1 LEIKFTDLFL
11 KECRDKLR
19 ITESQVI
26 EAVTCPDECQN
37 VSLDD
42 LELKFFLK
50 KEHQQWGE
58 DYLLVCSQYKNNCL
72 FIDSAFYIPSE
83 FIRELKTP
91 EPVILLQQLALKFG
105 LPIRIGLQL
114 NKFIFRE
121 SIHIESLD
129 NKPELVEILNPENH
143 SFIQFMFIK
152 IEQQG
157 SMKIANCALAFCID
171 MDEYLSWLQ
180 AEKDV
185 SDMIIEIAPQL
196 RGHIT
201 PRDLI
206 EACGTVAIW
215 LDSSQFGNATGHLF
229 KVACREYLLEV
240 GFTRASFYIRR
251 NAQKLELSIEPYKK
265 TGYVNCYAIWQ
276 PTELALLIL
285 DRSYQRAVS
294 SGANA
299 ITEIEKR
306 KKILRTSPVLPPTF
320 LITWARREGIAPVTI
335 YDSYLDFCQSV
346 VSALQS
352 IPDKVATVGMHNI
365 FWDITYEKHRIV
377 SRKPK
382 KERDILPLIHGLL
395 FDIATAK
402 NFQISPE
409 HKTGGGLLDFLI
421 SGPLRTGE
429 IANVC
434 VEFKHA
440 HSPDLEDGLL
450 KQLPAYMRA
459 KGCNFGVYCVM
470 FFKGPY
476 FNEPKNLNL
485 RGQNAIDIFLNRKA
499 SSAGLSNIRV
509 LIFDFSHPK
518 PPSQL

>member
-1 LEIKFTDLFL
+1 
-11 KECRDKLR
+11 
-19 ITESQVI
+19 
-26 EAVTCPDECQN
+26 
-37 VSLDD
+37 
-42 LELKFFLK
+42 
-50 KEHQQWGE
+50 
-58 DYLLVCSQYKNNCL
+58 
-72 FIDSAFYIPSE
+72 
-83 FIRELKTP
+83 
-91 EPVILLQQLALKFG
+91 
-105 LPIRIGLQL
+105 
-114 NKFIFRE
+114 
-121 SIHIESLD
+121 
-129 NKPELVEILNPENH
+129 
-143 SFIQFMFIK
+143 
-152 IEQQG
+152 
-157 SMKIANCALAFCID
+157 
-171 MDEYLSWLQ
+171 
-180 AEKDV
+180 
-185 SDMIIEIAPQL
+185 MIIEIAPQL